1 MKFCL
6 YCKQFNHHAIYDW
19 LHYWCGEWEGW
30 APVNRFNH
38 TSGVNAVTPTDRPKL
53 VRSCFVIKV
62 FMLSRC
68 FLDFSVGVVAFE
80 WIRDR
85 LKSIWDR
92 LNSIWVSEIG
102 CLTSH
107 WTIFQLYMWRH
118 IDVQADWRRSWTY
131 GRAPNAIDI
140 SQGSLTCPSKHRHG
154 TTLFIRWF
162 RHTAPI
168 SRLLRSRWGY
178 GGHILNLNPRALT
191 GGIQFEKGKII
202 TLDFQK

>member
-1 MKFCL
+1 MSWKERR
-6 YCKQFNHHAIYDW
+6 
-19 LHYWCGEWEGW
+19 WC
-30 APVNRFNH
+30 
-38 TSGVNAVTPTDRPKL
+38 
-53 VRSCFVIKV
+53 
-62 FMLSRC
+62 
-68 FLDFSVGVVAFE
+68 
-80 WIRDR
+80 
-85 LKSIWDR
+85 IWR
-92 LNSIWVSEIG
+92 VSEIG

-191 GGIQFEKGKII
+191 GGVSGEDQRRTFPSQNKTPDSDIQKGNWESTLNRYPLWWRTIEQSSQKEKYLQTELYTTKMWYLYRDQFVQSYEKTIWN
-202 TLDFQK
+202 LLQHK